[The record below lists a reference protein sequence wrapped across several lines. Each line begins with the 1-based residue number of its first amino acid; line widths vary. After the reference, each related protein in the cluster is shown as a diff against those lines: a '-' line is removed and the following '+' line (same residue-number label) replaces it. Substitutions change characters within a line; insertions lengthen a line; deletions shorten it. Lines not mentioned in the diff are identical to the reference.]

1 MDAQPTSLLTRM
13 MNDIDEL
20 DDPRADNARHFLTDI
35 LVIALLAVMSGS
47 DDYPGVVEFGR
58 DQQQW
63 LKTFL
68 RLPHG
73 IPSIST
79 FRRLFAALRPTV
91 LAEMMR
97 RWSGEL
103 AGSLQGKQIAIDGK
117 ALRRSFEHAWDK
129 SGLHMVTA
137 WCVEENLVLAQQA
150 VSEKSNEITAVP
162 ELLKLLDLKGT
173 TVTVDALNT
182 QKNIAGQIVK
192 GQGAYLMAV
201 KENHPTLY
209 DSIRRTLDEMILEKF
224 KDVEHVY
231 HQTTESGHGRIDTR
245 RVWATDQIDW
255 LKQRDEWKNLTSVVG
270 VESTRTVLG
279 KDTQPTTHRRYYI
292 SSLPVTTGERFAN
305 LIRNHWSIENAQHWS
320 LDMAFNEDQNRV
332 RKGHGDQN
340 LAVLRRIAL
349 GLLRRDKSVKL
360 GAKNKRLKAS
370 RNRNYLLQVLLSPA
384 EVK

>member
-1 MDAQPTSLLTRM
+1 

-58 DQQQW
+58 DQQEW

-79 FRRLFAALRPTV
+79 FRRLFAALRPAV

-129 SGLHMVTA
+129 SGLHVVTA

-150 VSEKSNEITAVP
+150 VNEKSNEITAVP

-201 KENHPTLY
+201 KENHPTLH
-209 DSIRRTLDEMILEKF
+209 DSIRRTLDEMILDKF

-231 HQTTESGHGRIDTR
+231 HETTESGHGRIDTR

-255 LKQRDEWKNLTSVVG
+255 LKQRDEWKNLTSVVV

-279 KDTQPTTHRRYYI
+279 KETRPTTHRRYYI

-332 RKGHGDQN
+332 RKDHGDQN

-360 GAKNKRLKAS
+360 GAKNKRLKAC

-384 EVK
+384 DVK